1 MRLGSNNSKCE
12 GCEKGERKH
21 ERKHEETGKDSKAK
35 GIQKNSQ
42 HGNKIKIKYVHIPG
56 TV

>member
-12 GCEKGERKH
+12 GYEKGERKH
-21 ERKHEETGKDSKAK
+21 EGTGKDSKVK

-42 HGNKIKIKYVHIPG
+42 HGNRIKIKYVHIPG